1 MKRYK
6 INITLQ
12 LKRFRRR
19 TKSKSKR
26 LAQRHRI
33 NAKSIELNR
42 ILNNDFSYYNV
53 LMTFL
58 PKNLK
63 YLIFECEDS
72 HIYIDKLN
80 YTPLL
85 YNQPFYVPQTFSL
98 IDKPKESYEFVRVVV
113 STMILQKSE
122 FVSIDYTHCEHIGLD
137 AQIYF
142 DVVLKD
148 IISFYKRCRGYKKIM
163 PMVRQVKGDNVTNE
177 DVRKMLFSVGSPV
190 IHANNFIR
198 YGDIES
204 YKLCIHNSLSKNRKT
219 IGRKDVDTTNLV
231 DYVLNCLRRLNRKLT
246 GEKIEDLCVV
256 ISEILINAEEHSSLN
271 YRFSIG
277 YFVEKNDNDQH
288 FGVFRLVI
296 MNFGQSIYEKFKDP
310 TCPNLNSIEKMK
322 ALSRRY
328 NKRKLFSK
336 SRFEE
341 QTLWTL
347 YSLQE
352 GITSTDPKVYKKRG
366 NGSIR
371 FIDSF
376 FNLRGK
382 ETLANDTSRLGLIS
396 GNTEIIFDGTYNII
410 TKNVK
415 GEQFQ
420 YMTFN
425 EEGDITNK
433 PDQKF
438 VKFVPHYFPGTLICA
453 EILFN
458 EDDFENNNGEQ

>member
-1 MKRYK
+1 MKLK
-6 INITLQ
+6 KSNIYIQ
-12 LKRFRRR
+12 LKRYRRR
-19 TKSKSKR
+19 KKSEKKR
-26 LAQRHRI
+26 AANRHRV
-33 NAKSIELNR
+33 NAKSIELNK
-42 ILNNDFSYYNV
+42 ILKKDFSYYNV
-53 LMTFL
+53 LTTFL

-72 HIYIDKLN
+72 HIYIDKLDFS
-80 YTPLL
+80 PLL
-85 YNQPFYVPQTFSL
+85 YNHPLYVPKTFSL
-98 IDKPKESYEFVRVVV
+98 IDKPAESYEFVRFVV
-113 STMILQKSE
+113 SVMLLQKSH

-142 DVVLKD
+142 DVILKD
-148 IISFYKRCRGYKKIM
+148 IITFYKRCRSYEKLM
-163 PMVRQVKGDNVTNE
+163 PIVRQVKGDNVTNE

-231 DYVLNCLRRLNRKLT
+231 DYVLNCLGRLNRKLS
-246 GEKIEDLCVV
+246 GDKIEDLCVV

-277 YFVEKNDNDQH
+277 YFVEKNDNEQH

-310 TCPNLNSIEKMK
+310 NCLNLNSIEKMK
-322 ALSRRY
+322 ALSKRY
-328 NKRKLFSK
+328 NKRKLFSNK
-336 SRFEE
+336 NFEE

-352 GITSTDPKVYKKRG
+352 GITSTDPKIYKKRG

-376 FNLRGK
+376 FKLRGR
-382 ETLANDTSRLGLIS
+382 EILTDNTSRLGIIS

-410 TKNVK
+410 TKNVS

-425 EEGDITNK
+425 NEGDITNK
-433 PDQKF
+433 PDSKF
-438 VKFVPHYFPGTLICA
+438 VKFVPQYFPGTLICA

-458 EDDFENNNGEQ
+458 EDDFENNNG